1 MARGVDRRTL
11 QPPGVTRPAEP
22 YSQAVS
28 AGGFLFVAGQVAVD
42 EGGETVGAGDLER
55 QMEQVFGNLGRVLEG
70 AGAGFG
76 DVVKFTTF
84 LVRGED
90 LPGFSTKRR
99 EIFAGIYPDG
109 GYPANSLVVIDRLP
123 NTDWLLE
130 VEAIAAL
137 R

>member
-1 MARGVDRRTL
+1 
-11 QPPGVTRPAEP
+11 
-22 YSQAVS
+22 
-28 AGGFLFVAGQVAVD
+28 
-42 EGGETVGAGDLER
+42 
-55 QMEQVFGNLGRVLEG
+55 MEQVFGNLGRVLEG

-109 GYPANSLVVIDRLP
+109 GYPANTLVVIDRLP

-130 VEAIAAL
+130 VELRLEITPIHQFTTLDLALTLGYRADLLRIRLVGRKPDAAWWASSGGL
-137 R
+137 